1 MGRVLRERIEMTGLL
16 TWLTIFNLEPHQV
29 PHFVLSQADKRQWMV
44 RNQAHLTFGVEKI
57 YSQETAGDVQWPTSN
72 RVLQFLPG

>member
-44 RNQAHLTFGVEKI
+44 RIQVHLTFGVVQI
-57 YSQETAGDVQWPTSN
+57 YS
-72 RVLQFLPG
+72 